1 MVLEKTFESPLDC
14 KEIKPVNPKGKSVLN
29 IHWKDRCWSW
39 NSNTLATWCEELT
52 PWKRPWCWER
62 LKAREGD
69 DRGWDS
75 WMASPTWWTWVWA
88 SSGSWW
94 WKGRE
99 AWRAAVHG
107 VAKSQTQLSDW
118 TDWLKAGSWLSTP
131 RITNKKDS
139 IRAIVNMKIRFCLPA
154 PCFPL
159 VQCAVTVIPV
169 FWKELKVYPCW
180 PVMNQVDLWNV
191 PLTGSQEH
199 LAIIDCESA
208 WRPSLE

>member
-1 MVLEKTFESPLDC
+1 
-14 KEIKPVNPKGKSVLN
+14 
-29 IHWKDRCWSW
+29 
-39 NSNTLATWCEELT
+39 
-52 PWKRPWCWER
+52 
-62 LKAREGD
+62 
-69 DRGWDS
+69 
-75 WMASPTWWTWVWA
+75 MASPTRWTWIWA
-88 SSGSWW
+88 NSGSWW

-107 VAKSQTQLSDW
+107 LAKSQTQLSDW
-118 TDWLKAGSWLSTP
+118 TDWLKAGSWLSTL

-139 IRAIVNMKIRFCLPA
+139 IRAIVNIKIRFCLPA

-208 WRPSLE
+208 WRPSLEWCLIECQCTSEDKSKLYPVWCLGSGANAKCLGKNPQPSDSKISIFPNISWW